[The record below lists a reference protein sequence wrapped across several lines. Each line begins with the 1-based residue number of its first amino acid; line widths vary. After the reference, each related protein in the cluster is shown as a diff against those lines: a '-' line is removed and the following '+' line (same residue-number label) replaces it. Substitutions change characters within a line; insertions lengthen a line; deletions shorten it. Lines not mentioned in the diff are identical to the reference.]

1 MSDLH
6 TFRKIKSEN
15 REKGAFFA
23 FLQAEMP
30 KNLEVPKNRCTFAL
44 SINRYTC
51 RRSGT
56 MVM

>member
-30 KNLEVPKNRCTFAL
+30 KNLEVHENRCTFAL
-44 SINRYTC
+44 LSVRAFL
-51 RRSGT
+51 R
-56 MVM
+56 VFFAF